1 MNPRDLMVRATDDAA
16 ARHRWPRIAVA
27 LLAVALLVGV
37 GLIYSMT
44 RPQPAWPH
52 RFGISDPELI
62 TEPASVQTAQLAAMK
77 AIGITSIRLEV
88 NWDWV
93 QYGGRKSFD
102 WSQID
107 RVIKSVRSARM
118 SVDLIIDG
126 CPPWAAAPAAQGD
139 TSPQPASP
147 DQYATFAADVAARY
161 GPRGVG
167 MFEIWNEPNNEIF
180 WQPRPSPAAYTAD
193 LKAAYAAIKKV
204 DPSALVISGGL
215 APETNDGTNINAIA
229 FLQAMYADG
238 AQGSFDALG
247 YHPYSYPSLPDTYE
261 PWSGWSQMDRTSP
274 SIRSVMAR
282 NGDASKPIWITEV
295 GAPSSG
301 PDGVG
306 QAPQA
311 AALAQAI
318 HDAKT
323 TSWIGDLYLYTWQDG
338 GLGSSISTDWFGLL
352 TARGTPKPAYT
363 AVAAAIGRCGQPHRC
378 LLRRA

>member
-16 ARHRWPRIAVA
+16 TRHRWPRIAVA
-27 LLAVALLVGV
+27 VAAVALLVSV

-62 TEPASVQTAQLAAMK
+62 TEPTSVQAAQLAAMK

-107 RVIKSVRSARM
+107 RVIKSVRSAEM

-126 CPPWAAAPAAQGD
+126 CPPWAAVPAAQGD

-147 DQYATFAADVAARY
+147 DQYAAFAADVAARY

-180 WQPRPSPAAYTAD
+180 WQPRPNPAAYTAD
-193 LKAAYAAIKKV
+193 LKAAYAAIKKA

-261 PWSGWSQMDRTSP
+261 PWSAWSQMDRTNP

-295 GAPSSG
+295 GAPSGG

-306 QAPQA
+306 LGPQA
-311 AALAQAI
+311 AALTQAI
-318 HDAKT
+318 HDAQT

-352 TARGTPKPAYT
+352 TARGTPKPAYA
-363 AVAAAIGRCGQPHRC
+363 AVAAAIGRCGKSHRC
-378 LLRRA
+378 FPRRA